1 MVILHMAIEKTHC
14 HAALERKNG
23 NAQTHAKTST
33 SLLGVYENKISSLLM
48 QEKRVWSLVWWDSI
62 ACEPQPLSPCVTSAE
77 ARSLEP
83 APQQEKPIY
92 CNEEYPCS
100 LQLQKTCAKQWKPN
114 TATKKKKNKNFK
126 RFLKRQPNKSYNLW
140 IWAVYSY
147 ILSRMDRC

>member
-83 APQQEKPIY
+83 APREKPIHRS
-92 CNEEYPCS
+92 EEYPPARCNMCKAM
-100 LQLQKTCAKQWKPN
+100 KTQHSH
-114 TATKKKKNKNFK
+114 KKNE
-126 RFLKRQPNKSYNLW
+126 
-140 IWAVYSY
+140 
-147 ILSRMDRC
+147 